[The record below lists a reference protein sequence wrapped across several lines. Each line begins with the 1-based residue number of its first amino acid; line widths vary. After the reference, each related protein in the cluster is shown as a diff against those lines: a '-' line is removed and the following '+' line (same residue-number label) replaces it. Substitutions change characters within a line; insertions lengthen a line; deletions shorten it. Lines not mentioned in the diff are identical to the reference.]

1 MTHFNLTILDSKT
14 NFSTFQ
20 NIGGSLE
27 HFEDNTS
34 RTSPSK
40 LIEPEESRNLIPAPT
55 DTVVN
60 YKDSNKFYEESPSV
74 TTVNLATYPYYT
86 TSKTL
91 TENATRITDPYRSYN
106 QNIPSVTTPQ
116 MLIEKAPTY
125 VKTKKDNENQNQAP
139 LSKSYFKKPYT
150 SNKDIL
156 KRASPRTY
164 GMRLEGSHGYV
175 WNVSIL

>member
-1 MTHFNLTILDSKT
+1 MNHFDLTILDSKT

-27 HFEDNTS
+27 HFDDNTS

-40 LIEPEESRNLIPAPT
+40 LIEPEDNLIPAPT

-60 YKDSNKFYEESPSV
+60 YKDSNKFYQE
-74 TTVNLATYPYYT
+74 
-86 TSKTL
+86 
-91 TENATRITDPYRSYN
+91 
-106 QNIPSVTTPQ
+106 
-116 MLIEKAPTY
+116 APTY
-125 VKTKKDNENQNQAP
+125 VKTEKDNEDQNQAP
-139 LSKSYFKKPYT
+139 LSKSYFKKPNT